1 MHAWW
6 MIALDYNYSQMHT
19 IHSCH
24 LGLNLSLK
32 GQRIVPKMS
41 KKVEPRCERTENKSM
56 QSIYTLARLAS
67 SSNRIRRSVAAGPTV
82 SNLRVF
88 LSDF

>member
-1 MHAWW
+1 
-6 MIALDYNYSQMHT
+6 MHT

-41 KKVEPRCERTENKSM
+41 KKVEPRCERTENKSI

-82 SNLRVF
+82 SVNFYMLGLKGNPR
-88 LSDF
+88 DGQ